1 MKSIPL
7 RNWHWLAGARTLC
20 WYASLVLK
28 CWEYCILDLIAT
40 MRTHWP
46 SPDEEEQLLRYSQES
61 EKQTGNWSS
70 KQEVEGSPPAA
81 S

>member
-1 MKSIPL
+1 
-7 RNWHWLAGARTLC
+7 
-20 WYASLVLK
+20 
-28 CWEYCILDLIAT
+28 